1 MNIPDPRRNP
11 LINGV
16 VYALA
21 LIGTLA
27 GLAQGWQGLV
37 YLCKPLLMIVLSLWF
52 FHSSR
57 RVGDRFT
64 LLVQAGLFFSLL
76 GDVALM
82 FQHLDEFNFLIGLAA
97 FMMAQIC
104 YAMAFA
110 QNAIDVGEAK
120 GLLVSLV
127 LAVCVVAY
135 GFFFAY
141 DLLPYLDDGLL
152 LPVVAYAIAITVMG
166 CAAAFRFGRT
176 FPRSFWMV
184 LVGAALFIAS
194 DSLLAR
200 NRFVHPFE
208 WADVLVM
215 LTYGMAQYLIVAG
228 CLVHV
233 LAPDQLRRR
242 QALRT

>member
-1 MNIPDPRRNP
+1 MNLSDPRRNP
-11 LINGV
+11 LLNGV
-16 VYALA
+16 AYGLA
-21 LIGTLA
+21 LLGTLV
-27 GLAQGWQGLV
+27 GMVQGWQGLV
-37 YLCKPLLMIVLSLWF
+37 YFCKPLLMIVLSLWF
-52 FHSSR
+52 FYSSR

-110 QNAIDVGEAK
+110 QNAIDVGEAN
-120 GLLVSLV
+120 GLLVSLILTV
-127 LAVCVVAY
+127 LVAAY

-152 LPVVAYAIAITVMG
+152 LPVVAYAIAITIMG
-166 CAAAFRFGRT
+166 CAAAFRFRRT

-184 LVGAALFIAS
+184 FVGAVLFIAS

-215 LTYGMAQYLIVAG
+215 LSYGVAPYLVVAG

-233 LAPDQLRRR
+233 LAPDELRRR

>member
-1 MNIPDPRRNP
+1 MNISDPRRNP
-11 LINGV
+11 LISGV

-21 LIGTLA
+21 LVGTSV

-52 FHSSR
+52 FYSSR

-110 QNAIDVGEAK
+110 QNAIDEGEAK

-127 LAVCVVAY
+127 LAVLVVAY

-141 DLLPYLDDGLL
+141 DLLPYLDEGLL
-152 LPVVAYAIAITVMG
+152 LPVAAYAIADHHNGLHRCVPLP
-166 CAAAFRFGRT
+166 AHVPAE
-176 FPRSFWMV
+176 
-184 LVGAALFIAS
+184 
-194 DSLLAR
+194 LLDG
-200 NRFVHPFE
+200 V
-208 WADVLVM
+208 
-215 LTYGMAQYLIVAG
+215 
-228 CLVHV
+228 
-233 LAPDQLRRR
+233 RRR
-242 QALRT
+242 SAFHRIR